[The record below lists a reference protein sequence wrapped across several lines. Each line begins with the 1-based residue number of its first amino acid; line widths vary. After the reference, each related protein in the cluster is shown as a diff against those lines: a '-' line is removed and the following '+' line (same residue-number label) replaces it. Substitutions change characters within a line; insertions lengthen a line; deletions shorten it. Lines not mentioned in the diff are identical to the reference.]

1 MNEQQIRLML
11 TLAPQVISLASQGL
25 KLARVKGYIP
35 QVLDTL
41 AVIMGEGEKA
51 FDDLVQLRKSI
62 ELMVTEMREPN
73 EEEWALLKSR
83 SDIAHEIIQNATV
96 RTASDILQHVPLP
109 EDEGTI
115 VSPFEPR
122 GDI

>member
-1 MNEQQIRLML
+1 MNENTLRTIL

-25 KLARVKGYIP
+25 RIARVNPYIP

-41 AVIMGEGEKA
+41 AVIMGEGEQA
-51 FDDLVQLRKSI
+51 YDDLVQLRKSI

-83 SDIAHEIIQNATV
+83 SDIAHEIIQNA
-96 RTASDILQHVPLP
+96 PLP
-109 EDEGTI
+109 EETEDVG
-115 VSPFEPR
+115 PFKPQ